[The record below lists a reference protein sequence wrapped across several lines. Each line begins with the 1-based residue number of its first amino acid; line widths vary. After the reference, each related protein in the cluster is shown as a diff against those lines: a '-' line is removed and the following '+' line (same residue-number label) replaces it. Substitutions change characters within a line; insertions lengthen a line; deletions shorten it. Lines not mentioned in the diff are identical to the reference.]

1 MNLSLYFKL
10 KLNICNIIACAML
23 LYMHLSLS
31 KNKIFRGKA
40 LLTLIKLT
48 LKDLDFANSE
58 ELTAE
63 IF

>member
-1 MNLSLYFKL
+1 M
-10 KLNICNIIACAML
+10 I

-40 LLTLIKLT
+40 LLNLIKLT